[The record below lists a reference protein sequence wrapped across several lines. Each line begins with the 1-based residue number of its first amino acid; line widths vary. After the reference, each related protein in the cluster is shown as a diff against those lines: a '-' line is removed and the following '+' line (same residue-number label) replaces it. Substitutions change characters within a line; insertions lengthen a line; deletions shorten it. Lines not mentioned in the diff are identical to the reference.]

1 MTVDTLAC
9 DACMS
14 KDHFIRLS
22 YFTRLFKKHTGFTPR
37 QYRSFFNRT

>member
-14 KDHFIRLS
+14 KDH
-22 YFTRLFKKHTGFTPR
+22 FTRLFKKHTGFTPR